1 MRRLLA
7 FVWVGMSAFGALSMV
22 GSSDDELSLP
32 LKDIQAEG
40 SQTVQNIISNFNEQD
55 IRDMNKPFDLT
66 VMRNTINSKKDK
78 LLREQ
83 NDEGLGQPLMS
94 NDSVEDE
101 GSSCCGCWGSFC
113 YVVRK
118 FFGKK

>member
-1 MRRLLA
+1 MRKLLA
-7 FVWVGMSAFGALSMV
+7 FVWVGMSVFGASNVV
-22 GSSDDELSLP
+22 GSDYGELELSLNDNQNKG
-32 LKDIQAEG
+32 L
-40 SQTVQNIISNFNEQD
+40 QTVQNIISNFNEQG

-83 NDEGLGQPLMS
+83 NDEGLGQPLVS

-101 GSSCCGCWGSFC
+101 GSNCCGCWGSFC

>member
-7 FVWVGMSAFGALSMV
+7 FVWVGMSVFGALSMV

-32 LKDIQAEG
+32 LNDNQDEGLQIFQDKISSYDGQGVKDM
-40 SQTVQNIISNFNEQD
+40 S
-55 IRDMNKPFDLT
+55 KPWDLKAL
-66 VMRNTINSKKDK
+66 RGKINSKKDN
-78 LLREQ
+78 LVREQ

-94 NDSVEDE
+94 NNSVEDE
-101 GSSCCGCWGSFC
+101 GSNCCGCWGSFC